1 MTHSD
6 SQHSGGTDLNNDDDA
21 KAVRGSI
28 GANVGSLVGVD
39 VGGTFTDVFILN
51 QATGSAKVA
60 KVPTSRPDQS
70 TGFLAGI
77 GIHVNELR
85 DIAVVVHGTTAGTNA
100 LLERKGARTGV
111 ITTAGLRDVLEM
123 RRRDRPRTWG
133 LRGDF
138 EPVVDRQFRVEVPER
153 TLADGTVRQHV
164 DLDAVRA
171 AARQLL
177 DDGCEAISILFAN
190 AYANST
196 NEAQA
201 VAVVRALWPNAH
213 VSASSEILPEIRE
226 FERFS
231 TTALNSY
238 LQPEVSGYI
247 DRLEQALNQGGF
259 TGEFMIVQ
267 SNGGIM
273 SADAASRFPIRTAL
287 SGPAAGVIAAGY
299 IGECAGFD
307 NIVTGDM
314 GGTSFDVSLIA
325 NGKSMISAQTSIDFG
340 LVVRSPMIEITT
352 IGAGGGSIAWVDK
365 GGLLMIGPESAG
377 SDPGPVAYGL
387 GNDRPTVT
395 DANVVLGRIDPSNPI
410 GGKLDSLDVAAAA
423 DAIHLHV
430 GKPLGLDTLAAAE
443 AILRVANSRMA
454 GAIRL
459 VSVERGFD
467 PKQFVFMPF
476 GGGGALHVGAM
487 LHEVGFGQALVPRY
501 PGVTSAMGC
510 VIADMRQDFVQ
521 TLNTVLDALDV
532 ESLRTLMQTHVDQ
545 GMQILG
551 DANTRFVARE
561 ASFELDMAYAGQ
573 THTLPVHLPVTL
585 DDGHVA
591 PVSIEDIASSFD
603 ASYSNSFGRLLA
615 DGVRRIINLR
625 STVTGK
631 RPKFDLRTLAPS
643 SSYDKPTSGSQ
654 AYSLTQTTRQVYF
667 EGAWHDTAIYDRL
680 ALPID
685 AVINGPAIL
694 VQPDTTVLIEPGL
707 TGRVDEFGNTLIE
720 RFAVS

>member
-1 MTHSD
+1 MTLSD
-6 SQHSGGTDLNNDDDA
+6 SQVLRAVPTTELHRTHSEDSA
-21 KAVRGSI
+21 
-28 GANVGSLVGVD
+28 GSLVGVD

-51 QATGSAKVA
+51 EAQRSAKVA
-60 KVPTSRPDQS
+60 KVPTTRPDQS
-70 TGFLAGI
+70 DGFLAGI
-77 GIHVNELR
+77 GIHVDELN

-138 EPVVDRQFRVEVPER
+138 EPVVDRQYRLEVTER
-153 TLADGTVRQHV
+153 TLADGTVRQGV
-164 DLDAVRA
+164 DLDAVSD
-171 AARQLL
+171 AARQLREY
-177 DDGCEAISILFAN
+177 GCEAVAILFAN
-190 AYANST
+190 AYANPA
-196 NEAQA
+196 NEALA
-201 VAVVRALWPNAH
+201 VAAVRALWPNEH

-231 TTALNSY
+231 TTALNAY
-238 LQPEVSGYI
+238 LQPEVAGYI
-247 DRLEQALNQGGF
+247 DRLEEALKVGGF
-259 TGEFMIVQ
+259 AGEFMIVQ

-273 SADAASRFPIRTAL
+273 SAATASRYPIRTAL

-299 IGECAGFD
+299 IGECAGFP

-340 LVVRSPMIEITT
+340 LVVRSPMVEITT

-395 DANVVLGRIDPSNPI
+395 DANVVLGRIDPASPI
-410 GGKLDSLDVAAAA
+410 GGKLESLDVAAAMA
-423 DAIHLHV
+423 AIDHHV
-430 GKPLGLDTLAAAE
+430 AQPLGLDSLTAAE

-487 LHEVGFGQALVPRY
+487 LHDVGFEQALIPRY

-521 TLNTVLDALDV
+521 TLNTVLEALDV
-532 ESLRTLMQTHVDQ
+532 NQLCTLMQTHVDQ
-545 GMQILG
+545 GMRVLG
-551 DANTRFVARE
+551 QSNTRFVSSE

-573 THTLPVHLPVTL
+573 THTIAVSIPVTL
-585 DDGHVA
+585 IDGVVK
-591 PVSIEDIASSFD
+591 PVSLHDIGSSFD
-603 ASYSNSFGRLLA
+603 ATYSMSFGRLLA

-625 STVTGK
+625 STVTGQ
-631 RPKFDLRTLAPS
+631 RPKFDLHTLAPHSALGRS
-643 SSYDKPTSGSQ
+643 STSAPQPLPKS
-654 AYSLTQTTRQVYF
+654 TRQVYID
-667 EGAWHDTAIYDRL
+667 AQWHDTAIYDRL
-680 ALPID
+680 ALPIG
-685 AVINGPAIL
+685 AVIEGPVIL
-694 VQPDTTVLIEPGL
+694 DQPDTTVLIEPGL
-707 TGRVDEFGNTLIE
+707 CGRVDEFGNTLIG
-720 RFAVS
+720 SPSTL